1 MLPRQPDIYRRTKP
15 VARRSRARW
24 IGRLRMLLPVV
35 AAVPLGITLVRHWP
49 DRRLAPGEV
58 EVVDSREPE
67 IRAEVPPPV
76 PEVPPT
82 THLVVAGDTLSEIAE
97 FHGCSVAALAAAN
110 GIKVRDPLL
119 IGTRLRLP
127 RAGEETGTV
136 AKAGDTEEV
145 REPVLT
151 PVPVGSVPG
160 ALVAV
165 QSPGAQVLSPH
176 YPHVVRAVEPVAEA
190 APPGPVVPEESGAEP
205 GRVQP
210 VSGLAV
216 MAGAETTIHYL
227 VQPGDDFERVAAA
240 HFTSVERLRRLNRLD
255 SLVGGQVI
263 EIPVDQCLS
272 RR

>member
-1 MLPRQPDIYRRTKP
+1 
-15 VARRSRARW
+15 
-24 IGRLRMLLPVV
+24 LLPVV
-35 AAVPLGITLVRHWP
+35 ASVPLGITLVRHWP
-49 DRRLAPGEV
+49 ERRLAPR
-58 EVVDSREPE
+58 EVVDSREPG
-67 IRAEVPPPV
+67 IREEAPPPV
-76 PEVPPT
+76 PEMPPT

-127 RAGEETGTV
+127 RAGEESGTV
-136 AKAGDTEEV
+136 AKAGDAEEV

-160 ALVAV
+160 ARAADPVAV

-176 YPHVVRAVEPVAEA
+176 YPYVVRAVEPVAET
-190 APPGPVVPEESGAEP
+190 APPGPVVPEESGPEP

-255 SLVGGQVI
+255 SLVAGQVI